1 MWGDFCEVV
10 YWLGQ
15 VLVHKEVF
23 EVSVLCKME
32 VWRRLKDVNVFGY
45 GQILVRR
52 MAEVEEVEEED
63 GLDEKLL
70 VGLPV
75 WLVDLP
81 VVIVQAME
89 LVKRM
94 MSLMLIM
101 GVVRLFEVVELGQDC
116 WYLPMKKTLEIVGQQ
131 LMPG

>member
-1 MWGDFCEVV
+1 M
-10 YWLGQ
+10 
-15 VLVHKEVF
+15 
-23 EVSVLCKME
+23 
-32 VWRRLKDVNVFGY
+32 NVFGY

-75 WLVDLP
+75 CLVNLP

-94 MSLMLIM
+94 MNLMSITD
-101 GVVRLFEVVELGQDC
+101 VVRLFEVVELGQGC
-116 WYLPMKKTLEIVGQQ
+116 WYLPVTKIVETVGQQ

>member
-1 MWGDFCEVV
+1 
-10 YWLGQ
+10 
-15 VLVHKEVF
+15 
-23 EVSVLCKME
+23 ME

-52 MAEVEEVEEED
+52 MAGVEEVEEED

-70 VGLPV
+70 VDLPV

-94 MSLMLIM
+94 MNLMSIM
-101 GVVRLFEVVELGQDC
+101 DVVRLFEVVELGQDC
-116 WYLPMKKTLEIVGQQ
+116 WYLLMKKTLEIVGQQ
-131 LMPG
+131 LMLG

>member
-1 MWGDFCEVV
+1 
-10 YWLGQ
+10 
-15 VLVHKEVF
+15 
-23 EVSVLCKME
+23 ME
-32 VWRRLKDVNVFGY
+32 VWRRLKDVKVFVY
-45 GQILVRR
+45 GRILARR
-52 MAEVEEVEEED
+52 MAGVEEVEEED

-101 GVVRLFEVVELGQDC
+101 GVVRLFEVVELGQGC
-116 WYLPMKKTLEIVGQQ
+116 YYLPMKKTLEIVGQQ